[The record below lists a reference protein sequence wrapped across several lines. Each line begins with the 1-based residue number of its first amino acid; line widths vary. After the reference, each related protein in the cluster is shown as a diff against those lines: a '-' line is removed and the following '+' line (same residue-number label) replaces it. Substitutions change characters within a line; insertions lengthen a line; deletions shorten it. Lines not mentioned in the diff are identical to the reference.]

1 MQIIYSEK
9 HKALTTDEVIVDGR
23 PDESYEVPARAE
35 LILKA
40 VRDGQLGPVVEPT
53 DHGLG
58 PILAVHDPDYVA
70 FLRSAY
76 DDSAAYF
83 GEAGPVLAWTFAGR
97 HAARK
102 PQGCMGRKG
111 YYAFGHST
119 PILAGTWEAAYWS
132 AQCALTAAAL
142 VRDGQRTSPAVADL
156 VREGQRTSPTV
167 AYALCRPPGH
177 HAAADLYGG
186 YCYLNNAA
194 IAARFLQQSPF
205 PAAHDQSEHH
215 GGEEAAK
222 VAILDVDYHHGNGTQ
237 IVFYS
242 DPTVLYCSLHA
253 HPDEEYPYYWGDVGE
268 RGTGAGR
275 GTNRNWPLPRGTGEE
290 AYLVAL
296 EEALAFIGEFSPHY
310 LVVSVGFDTVEGDP
324 EGGFR
329 LTTGSLGEIA
339 RRIADLRLP
348 TLLVQEGG
356 YLLERLAETALAFLR
371 PFADWGR

>member
-1 MQIIYSEK
+1 MGSSQEPNMQIIYTEK
-9 HKALTTDEVIVDGR
+9 HKALTTDEVIIGCR
-23 PDESYEVPARAE
+23 PDETYEVPDRAE

-40 VRDGQLGPVVEPT
+40 VRDAQLGPVLEPA

-58 PILAVHDPDYVA
+58 PILAVHDPDYVS

-76 DDSAAYF
+76 DESAAYF
-83 GEAGPVLAWTFAGR
+83 GEAAPVFAWTFAGR
-97 HAARK
+97 YAVRK
-102 PQGCMGRKG
+102 PRGFMGRKG
-111 YYAFGHST
+111 YYAFGHGT

-132 AQCALTAAAL
+132 AQCALTAA
-142 VRDGQRTSPAVADL
+142 DL
-156 VREGQRTSPTV
+156 VRNEQQPLSAV

-194 IAARFLQQSPF
+194 IAARSLQQP
-205 PAAHDQSEHH
+205 PLPDAYEHDQRRTR
-215 GGEEAAK
+215 GEATK

-242 DPTVLYCSLHA
+242 DPTVIYGSLHA

-268 RGTGAGR
+268 RGQGLGQ
-275 GTNRNWPLPRGTGEE
+275 GTNRNWPLPRGTGEH
-290 AYLVAL
+290 AYLAAF
-296 EEALAFIGEFSPHY
+296 EEALAFIDEFSPKY

-329 LTTGSLGEIA
+329 LTSGSLSKLGQ
-339 RRIADLRLP
+339 RIAALDLP
-348 TLLVQEGG
+348 TILIQEGG
-356 YLLERLAETALAFLR
+356 YLLDSLAESALAFLR
-371 PFADWGR
+371 PFVDGGR